1 MSRVVVHNF
10 SGVLRRIHLPFDSSR
25 PLGREHEKGER
36 ERERERNLIRVG
48 AIEKEEAGGE

>member
-25 PLGREHEKGER
+25 PLGREHEKGKR